1 MLYKYFL
8 PSCLITP
15 LSIIIFCVS
24 RAFSF
29 FFFCTDKADKAL
41 CDVPPSCLYDE
52 ERHTWS
58 ESETSLRMFFVS
70 MTKSLSVLISFAVV
84 QVQCCCHYCMQE

>member
-15 LSIIIFCVS
+15 LLL
-24 RAFSF
+24 FSVCLELF
-29 FFFCTDKADKAL
+29 LSFFFCTDKADKAL

-70 MTKSLSVLISFAVV
+70 MTKSLSVLISFGVV